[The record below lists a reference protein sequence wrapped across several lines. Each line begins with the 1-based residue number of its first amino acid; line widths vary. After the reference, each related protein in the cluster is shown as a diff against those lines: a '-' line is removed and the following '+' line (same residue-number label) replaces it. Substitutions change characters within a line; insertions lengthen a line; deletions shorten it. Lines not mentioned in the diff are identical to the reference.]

1 MRAILISHGH
11 ADHFNGA
18 QMLHA
23 LSGAPVW
30 ISAADQVFCQQ
41 HPIPDLPGIPFP
53 IHHHY
58 EDGGAIS
65 LGRFCI
71 RTRFTPSHTPGPHLS
86 SSPTLMKTQ
95 GRPFT

>member
-1 MRAILISHGH
+1 
-11 ADHFNGA
+11 
-18 QMLHA
+18 MLHA

-58 EDGGAIS
+58 GDGGAIS